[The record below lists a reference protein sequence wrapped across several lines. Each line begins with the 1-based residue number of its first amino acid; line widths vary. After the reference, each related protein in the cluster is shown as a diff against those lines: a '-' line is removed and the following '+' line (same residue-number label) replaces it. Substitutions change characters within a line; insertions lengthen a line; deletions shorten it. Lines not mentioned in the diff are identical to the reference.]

1 MRIAEIHIYRHELP
15 VKDGPYVMAS
25 TVVSSLTTTLVKLV
39 DETGTIGWGETC
51 PVGPVYAPAHA
62 DGALAAIREIAPGL
76 VGPDISGTR
85 AFHRLMDRRLNGHNY
100 AKAAFDIALHDLLG
114 KRTGLSVAGLLGG
127 LMTDRVPSYFASGVG
142 TPEDIARVAS
152 EKAAQG
158 YRRMQIKVGGRAV
171 ELDIETIHKVWEAV
185 GDRMR
190 LVVDGNRGW
199 TSQEALRVS
208 RACLDIPL
216 VLEQPCNTIDEVA
229 RIRYQLGHGVYL
241 DESATD
247 LSAVVRS
254 VSEGV
259 CDGFGMKITRI
270 GGLQPMSVFRDLCE
284 AAALPHTCDDS
295 WGGDIIA
302 AACAQFAATV
312 HPKFLEGVW
321 IAEPYIDGHYDPA
334 NPVEIVDG
342 HIRVP
347 AGPGLGVTPDES
359 LFGAPVATY
368 Q

>member
-1 MRIAEIHIYRHELP
+1 
-15 VKDGPYVMAS
+15 
-25 TVVSSLTTTLVKLV
+25 
-39 DETGTIGWGETC
+39 
-51 PVGPVYAPAHA
+51 
-62 DGALAAIREIAPGL
+62 
-76 VGPDISGTR
+76 
-85 AFHRLMDRRLNGHNY
+85 
-100 AKAAFDIALHDLLG
+100 
-114 KRTGLSVAGLLGG
+114 
-127 LMTDRVPSYFASGVG
+127 
-142 TPEDIARVAS
+142 
-152 EKAAQG
+152 
-158 YRRMQIKVGGRAV
+158 MQIKVGGRAV